1 MAWSLGQA
9 QAQERHIGKG
19 YLNLLAYWDF
29 DSANAFNTGTAVDVV
44 SKIEGELLGEPK
56 LVVGRSGQK
65 LDRAIDFGAEPE
77 GNWVKIDHKT
87 DEGPSWLKPVS
98 DYNQLTV
105 SFWQKLHMVS
115 PSSTF
120 WLGAASAL
128 IQVTMNWAQ
137 RSVSPTRATVIYAG
151 EPVWAGV
158 VGRLAGERLPA
169 AALLGA
175 ALIVCGVIV
184 SELRIRRKKAV
195 PDQAPLEP

>member
-1 MAWSLGQA
+1 MIPNGESIPALSTPLILSALG
-9 QAQERHIGKG
+9 
-19 YLNLLAYWDF
+19 
-29 DSANAFNTGTAVDVV
+29 
-44 SKIEGELLGEPK
+44 
-56 LVVGRSGQK
+56 
-65 LDRAIDFGAEPE
+65 
-77 GNWVKIDHKT
+77 
-87 DEGPSWLKPVS
+87 
-98 DYNQLTV
+98 
-105 SFWQKLHMVS
+105 
-115 PSSTF
+115 
-120 WLGAASAL
+120 LGAASAL

-195 PDQAPLEP
+195 PDEAPLEP